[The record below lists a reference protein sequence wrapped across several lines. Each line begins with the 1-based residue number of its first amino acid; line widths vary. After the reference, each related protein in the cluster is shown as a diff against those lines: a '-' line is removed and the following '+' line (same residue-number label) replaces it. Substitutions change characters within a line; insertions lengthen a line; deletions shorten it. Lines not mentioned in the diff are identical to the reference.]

1 MIISL
6 TTLIIK
12 DSDLKSLLKSFK
24 EWHWGMEFHNNPAD
38 GIFSIFPPLSYS
50 LFPPPFLCI
59 SVYYTPKFP
68 PNLAFIFLKIHPQ
81 TTLASFHFLS
91 CADIFLW
98 KTCYL
103 HVHIF
108 LIYLSPTCSIQKN
121 NASLIQQKKYIFS
134 QFGHK
139 IQARFSARFITSI
152 PCLTSGTDPSPL
164 PLCSR
169 LPKRTLAYRTAT
181 LVYCFKTRDF

>member
-1 MIISL
+1 
-6 TTLIIK
+6 
-12 DSDLKSLLKSFK
+12 
-24 EWHWGMEFHNNPAD
+24 MEF
-38 GIFSIFPPLSYS
+38 
-50 LFPPPFLCI
+50 
-59 SVYYTPKFP
+59 
-68 PNLAFIFLKIHPQ
+68 
-81 TTLASFHFLS
+81 LASFLLFLIHSFHLHFCVLVCITPLS
-91 CADIFLW
+91 FPQILPSYSSKFIHKQHLLLSTSFPVLTYSCE

-121 NASLIQQKKYIFS
+121 NASLIQQKKYIFP

-152 PCLTSGTDPSPL
+152 PCLTSGTDPSPF

-169 LPKRTLAYRTAT
+169 LPKRTLAYQTAT

>member
-1 MIISL
+1 
-6 TTLIIK
+6 
-12 DSDLKSLLKSFK
+12 
-24 EWHWGMEFHNNPAD
+24 MEFHNNPAD

-121 NASLIQQKKYIFS
+121 NASLIQQKKYIFP

-152 PCLTSGTDPSPL
+152 PCLTSGTDPSHFHYAQDSQREHWHTKQPL
-164 PLCSR
+164 LF
-169 LPKRTLAYRTAT
+169 TASKPEISKS
-181 LVYCFKTRDF
+181 CQNPASPE